1 MYNQEIYYGSP
12 GTGKSRKVKD
22 TLLSGVPQSKIFR
35 VTIHPEFT
43 YSDFIG
49 QLLPEQ
55 TPGGV
60 DFKFHRGPF
69 TEALVE
75 AYADTSTEVFLVLE
89 ELSRGNV
96 AAIFGDIF
104 QLLDRDEY
112 FVSEYPVNNKAIA
125 IELSQAT
132 DEIKLPSN
140 LNIIG
145 TVNMNDQNV
154 FPMDTAF
161 KRRFDWKY
169 VPTHPQVLS
178 GTSSVNKKLNNPRIP
193 INYSGAGGD
202 FEVNW
207 LSFYSALNKFIT
219 DKTDGLGKKED
230 KQLGQFFIKFS
241 DQDIYN
247 SNSDTTRN
255 PAYIHSDKTDAQKSI
270 VETLRNKLLL
280 YLWQDVQGLSG
291 LSSSTSL
298 FADNITNFDAL
309 YEEFG
314 TSQVFSDDF
323 LNKFLSGPDRE
334 KYNYY

>member
-1 MYNQEIYYGSP
+1 MHNQEIYYGAP

-22 TLLSGVPQSKIFR
+22 TLLAGVPQSKVFR

-49 QLLPEQ
+49 QLLPEA
-55 TPGGV
+55 TSKGV
-60 DFKFHRGPF
+60 EFKFHRGPF
-69 TEALVE
+69 TDALVE
-75 AYADTSTEVFLVLE
+75 AYADTSAEVFLVLE

-104 QLLDRDEY
+104 QLLDRDDY

-125 IELSQAT
+125 VELSQAT
-132 DEIKLPSN
+132 DDIKLPSN

-169 VPTHPQVLS
+169 GSTHPQVKL
-178 GTSSVNKKLNNPRIP
+178 GTTSVDTKLNNPLIP
-193 INYSGAGGD
+193 INYSGLGGD

-219 DKTDGLGKKED
+219 DKNEGLGKKED

-241 DQDIYN
+241 KDDILN
-247 SNSDTTRN
+247 SNSDTIGN
-255 PAYIHSDKTDAQKSI
+255 PSFTPLDKTTAQDSI
-270 VETLRNKLLL
+270 IETLRNKLLL
-280 YLWQDVQGLSG
+280 YLWQDVQGVSG
-291 LSSSTSL
+291 FTSSSSL
-298 FADNITNFDAL
+298 FADNITSFDTL
-309 YEEFG
+309 YEDFG
-314 TSQVFSDDF
+314 NKQVFSDDF
-323 LNKFLSGPDRE
+323 LDKFLSGTNRTI
-334 KYNYY
+334 YNY

>member
-1 MYNQEIYYGSP
+1 MHNQEIYYGAP

-22 TLLSGVPQSKIFR
+22 TLLAEVPQSNVFR

-75 AYADTSTEVFLVLE
+75 AYADMSKEVFLVLE

-112 FVSEYPVNNKAIA
+112 FVSEYPVNNKSIA
-125 IELSQAT
+125 VELSQST

-169 VPTHPQVLS
+169 VSTHPQVSS
-178 GTSSVNKKLNNPRIP
+178 GTTSVNTKLNNPLIP

-241 DQDIYN
+241 DQNIYN
-247 SNSDTTRN
+247 SNSDITNNSAFT
-255 PAYIHSDKTDAQKSI
+255 PIDKTNAQKSI
-270 VETLRNKLLL
+270 VEMLRNKLLF
-280 YLWQDVQGLSG
+280 YLWQDVQGVSG
-291 LSSSTSL
+291 FGSSTSL
-298 FADNITNFDAL
+298 FADNVINFDTL
-309 YEEFG
+309 YENFG

-323 LNKFLSGPDRE
+323 LDKFLSGTDRK
-334 KYNYY
+334 KYNY